1 MSIKRLRQ
9 IQGALF
15 AFSLV
20 ALGTGCSTSHPRY
33 YATEGSSSFA
43 NSSGTQTYQTYST
56 QSGTAGTTA
65 NADTQ
70 ASGNTVIPLY
80 QESVRV
86 GTREV
91 DAGAVRLRKVVTT
104 ETVNQPVQLRKE
116 TVVIDREPA
125 GNQSSQSTANFQ
137 QSGAS
142 GQTFQEQE
150 TVIHLKRE
158 EPVVE
163 TQVVPTGRIVVQ
175 RKSEP
180 QQQSVQRQIRREEI
194 QVEKIGNP
202 ENVIISEN
210 LRNST
215 RQSESTGAG
224 GASAGQTQGTGTSNS
239 NSGTP

>member
-9 IQGALF
+9 VQGTLF
-15 AFSLV
+15 ALSLIAV
-20 ALGTGCSTSHPRY
+20 GAGCSTSHPRY

-43 NSSGTQTYQTYST
+43 NSGGTQGYQTYST
-56 QSGTAGTTA
+56 QSATTGSTAST
-65 NADTQ
+65 DTQ
-70 ASGNTVIPLY
+70 AGGNTVIPLY

-91 DAGAVRLRKVVTT
+91 DAGAVRLRKIVTT
-104 ETVNQPVQLRKE
+104 ETVNQPVQARKE

-125 GNQSSQSTANFQ
+125 GHQGSQTTANYQQSS
-137 QSGAS
+137 
-142 GQTFQEQE
+142 GQAFQEQE

-175 RKSEP
+175 RKTEP
-180 QQQSVQRQIRREEI
+180 QQQTIQRQIRHEDI

-224 GASAGQTQGTGTSNS
+224 GTTTSQTQGTATSNT

>member
-9 IQGALF
+9 IHGTLLAL
-15 AFSLV
+15 AVV
-20 ALGTGCSTSHPRY
+20 ALGAGCSTSHPRY
-33 YATEGSSSFA
+33 YATQGSSSFA
-43 NSSGTQTYQTYST
+43 NSGGTQGYQTYAT

-91 DAGAVRLRKVVTT
+91 DAGSVRLRKVVTT

-125 GNQSSQSTANFQ
+125 ANQTSQTTANYQ
-137 QSGAS
+137 QSGGPA
-142 GQTFQEQE
+142 FQEQE

-175 RKSEP
+175 RKTEP
-180 QQQSVQRQIRREEI
+180 QQQTIQRQVRHEEI

-210 LRNST
+210 LRSST

-224 GASAGQTQGTGTSNS
+224 GTTTSQSQGTGNS
-239 NSGTP
+239 NPGTP

>member
-1 MSIKRLRQ
+1 MSIKRLRP
-9 IQGALF
+9 IQGTLMAL
-15 AFSLV
+15 SLI
-20 ALGTGCSTSHPRY
+20 ALGAGCSSTHPRY
-33 YATEGSSSFA
+33 YATEGSSSYA
-43 NSSGTQTYQTYST
+43 NSSGGTQGYQTYNT
-56 QSGTAGTTA
+56 QSGTSGSTA
-65 NADTQ
+65 AVSDTQ
-70 ASGNTVIPLY
+70 GSTVIPLY

-125 GNQSSQSTANFQ
+125 GNQSSQTTANYQ
-137 QSGAS
+137 QSGGTA
-142 GQTFQEQE
+142 FQEQD

-163 TQVVPTGRIVVQ
+163 TQVVPTGKIVVQ
-175 RKSEP
+175 RKTEP
-180 QQQSVQRQIRREEI
+180 QQQTIQRQVRHEEI

-202 ENVIISEN
+202 QNVIISDN

-215 RQSESTGAG
+215 RQSDATGAG
-224 GASAGQTQGTGTSNS
+224 GSSTSQSQGAGTSNS
-239 NSGTP
+239 NPGTP